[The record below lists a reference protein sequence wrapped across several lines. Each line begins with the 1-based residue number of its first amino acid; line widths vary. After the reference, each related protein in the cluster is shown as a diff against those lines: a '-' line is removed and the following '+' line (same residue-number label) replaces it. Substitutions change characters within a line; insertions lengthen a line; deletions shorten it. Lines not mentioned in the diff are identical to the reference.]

1 VSIAHLRKFISS
13 SNSHGQNMAFL
24 TACFTFVWLL
34 GPPASELKAQELH
47 PSETQVKAAYLYNF
61 GKFVTGTSTPTT
73 NSEYQICILGKD
85 PFGPV
90 LDSTVS
96 GEKIGGRAIRVVR
109 LSSLQGMAPCN
120 VLYIS
125 PSEAGRLASILQ
137 ATQRVSVLTVSDIP
151 RFAERGGTIGLVSHE
166 GKIRFEVNRAS
177 AQQKQLTLSSE
188 LLKVA
193 IRVID
198 QSAQV
203 K

>member
-1 VSIAHLRKFISS
+1 MST
-13 SNSHGQNMAFL
+13 SNPGGQSLLLL
-24 TACFTFVWLL
+24 TTCFGLACLL
-34 GPPASELKAQELH
+34 GPSATRLRAQELH
-47 PSETQVKAAYLYNF
+47 PTETQIKAAYLYNF
-61 GKFVTGTSTPTT
+61 GKFVTGSGATT
-73 NSEYQICILGKD
+73 AGSDYQICILGKD

-90 LDSTVS
+90 LDSTVA
-96 GEKIGGRAIRVVR
+96 GERIGGKPIRVAR
-109 LSSLQGMAPCN
+109 LGSVQEVAPCN

-125 PSEAGRLASILQ
+125 PSEAGRLSSILQ
-137 ATQRVSVLTVSDIP
+137 ATQRMTVLTVSDIP
-151 RFAERGGTIGLVSHE
+151 HFAERGGTIGLVNHE

-177 AQQKQLTLSSE
+177 AQQRQLNLSSE

>member
-1 VSIAHLRKFISS
+1 MVR
-13 SNSHGQNMAFL
+13 
-24 TACFTFVWLL
+24 TACLALLWLL
-34 GPPASELKAQELH
+34 ASSLSALEAQELH
-47 PSETQVKAAYLYNF
+47 PNETQIKAAYLYNF
-61 GKFVTGTSTPTT
+61 GKFVTGVATGG
-73 NSEYQICILGKD
+73 SEYQICVLGKD
-85 PFGPV
+85 PFGAV

-96 GEKIGGRAIRVVR
+96 GERIDGKSIRVVR
-109 LSSLQGMAPCN
+109 LSSAQGAASCN

-125 PSEAGRLASILQ
+125 PSEAGRLTSILQ
-137 ATQRVSVLTVSDIP
+137 ATQRMNVLTVSDIP
-151 RFAERGGTIGLVSHE
+151 RFAERGGTIGLVNHE

-177 AQQKQLTLSSE
+177 AQQRQLTLSSE